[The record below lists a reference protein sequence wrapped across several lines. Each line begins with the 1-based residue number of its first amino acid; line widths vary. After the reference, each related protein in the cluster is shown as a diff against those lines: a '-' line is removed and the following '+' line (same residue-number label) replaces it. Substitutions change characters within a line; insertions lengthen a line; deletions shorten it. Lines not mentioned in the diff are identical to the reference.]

1 MGLVELVLPNY
12 CLLCNRQIKY
22 YELLCSDCLNDLSSG
37 PIVLHESDSLFTAY
51 FYGRYDSKLRDL
63 ILLYKNSHHWRLNRV
78 LASFLVKTMN
88 TYPSDA
94 QLITWVPSSLASL
107 EERGFDTMALI
118 ARSVSKMTGIEA
130 KKTLESRSKSNKRG
144 MTLEERRNS
153 VKNSFSA
160 ISRIYKDIALIDDV
174 YTTGSTVKECARV
187 LKDTGA
193 RSIIV
198 YCIARA

>member
-1 MGLVELVLPNY
+1 
-12 CLLCNRQIKY
+12 
-22 YELLCSDCLNDLSSG
+22 
-37 PIVLHESDSLFTAY
+37 
-51 FYGRYDSKLRDL
+51 
-63 ILLYKNSHHWRLNRV
+63 
-78 LASFLVKTMN
+78 MN

-118 ARSVSKMTGIEA
+118 AKSVSKMTGIVA

-144 MTLEERRNS
+144 MTLEERRSS

-160 ISRIYKDIALIDDV
+160 ISRIYKDIILIDDV

-193 RSIIV
+193 RSITV